1 MYGLENA
8 LTAAFLATF
17 VPCNPP
23 RKGEIAVYIHKNNTK
38 TMKKPSF
45 RLPAILLLAAVC
57 LGAKAQTADEPRTLH
72 ITLPQAIEIA
82 LSDNPTIRVAEQE
95 IELKKVSRREAW
107 QALLPTAELS
117 GSMSYTIKPTTM
129 NFQGNNITIGKKGTS
144 TWNGALS
151 INLPLFAP
159 AVYRTMSMTKTDI
172 ELALEKSRASHL
184 DLVNQVT
191 KAYYQLLL
199 AQDSYEVL
207 QQSYAVSEKNF
218 NVVNAKYQ
226 QGRVSEYDKISAEV
240 QMRNIKPSVV
250 AAANGIALAKLQ
262 LKVLMG
268 ISDAALE
275 LRTDDN
281 LARYEHIVGA
291 HRTELDAPSLAG
303 NTTLK
308 QLELNADLLNHSLRI
323 QKTNFMPTLAL
334 NYSYQYQ
341 SLYNKN
347 FEFWHYDWFPSST
360 LNLTLSVPLFR
371 ASNFTK
377 TKSTRIQIN
386 QLNETRIHTERQ
398 LAMQVQTYRDNMM
411 ASSEQLTSNKESV
424 VQAEKGRMI
433 AEKRYEVGRGTILEL
448 NSSEVALTQAQL
460 TYAQAIY
467 DYLTAQA
474 DLQHVLGQE
483 YQSTRNN

>member
-1 MYGLENA
+1 M
-8 LTAAFLATF
+8 
-17 VPCNPP
+17 
-23 RKGEIAVYIHKNNTK
+23 HKP
-38 TMKKPSF
+38 MKKISF
-45 RLPAILLLAAVC
+45 RLPALLLLATAWLPSAVR
-57 LGAKAQTADEPRTLH
+57 AQDEARALS

-95 IELKKVSRREAW
+95 VELKKVSQREAW
-107 QALLPTAELS
+107 QALLPTADLS
-117 GSMSYTIKPTTM
+117 GGISYTLKAATM
-129 NFQGNNITIGKKGTS
+129 NLGGQKFKMGRDNTS

-172 ELALEKSRASHL
+172 ELAMEKSRASRL

-199 AQDSYEVL
+199 AQDSYQVL
-207 QQSYAVSEKNF
+207 EKSYAVSEKNF

-268 ISDAALE
+268 ISDAGLD
-275 LRTDDN
+275 LQTHDN
-281 LARYEHIVGA
+281 LSRYEDVVRT
-291 HRTELDAPSLAG
+291 HRVELDAPSLAG

-308 QLELNADLLNHSLRI
+308 QLELNAGLLNHALRI
-323 QKTNFMPTLAL
+323 QKTSFMPTLAL
-334 NYSYQYQ
+334 NYNYQYQ
-341 SLYNKN
+341 SLYNPN
-347 FEFWHYDWFPSST
+347 FEFWHYDWYPSST
-360 LNLTLSVPLFR
+360 VGVTLSVPLFR

-377 TKSTRIQIN
+377 TKSTRIQID
-386 QLNETRIHTERQ
+386 QLNETRINTERQ
-398 LAMQVQTYRDNMM
+398 LGMQVQAYRDNMM
-411 ASSEQLTSNKESV
+411 ASAEQLSSNKESV

-433 AEKRYEVGRGTILEL
+433 AEKRYEVGLVTILDL
-448 NSSEVALTQAQL
+448 NSSDVALTQAQL

-483 YQSTRNN
+483 N

>member
-1 MYGLENA
+1 MLSLRLFWLPLQSVTLPAREKLPSIY
-8 LTAAFLATF
+8 T
-17 VPCNPP
+17 
-23 RKGEIAVYIHKNNTK
+23 KNNTEK
-38 TMKKPSF
+38 MKKPSF
-45 RLPAILLLAAVC
+45 RLPVILLLAAVC
-57 LGAKAQTADEPRTLH
+57 LGAKAQPADESRTLH

-117 GSMSYTIKPTTM
+117 GGMSYTIKAATM
-129 NFQGNNITIGKKGTS
+129 SLNGQKFTMGKDGTS

-151 INLPLFAP
+151 VNLPLFAP

-172 ELALEKSRASHL
+172 ELALEKSRASRL

-281 LARYEHIVGA
+281 LARYEHIVGG

-386 QLNETRIHTERQ
+386 QLNETRVHTERQ
-398 LAMQVQTYRDNMM
+398 LAMQVQTYCDNMM
-411 ASSEQLTSNKESV
+411 ASAEQLTSNKESV

-483 YQSTRNN
+483 NQSTRNN